1 MTYNSTTKKFLNP
14 NLTTLQ
20 PYVPGEQTQENVFI
34 KLNTNENPFGPS
46 PNVLKAIK
54 EFLAFSGQS
63 LRLYPEPESDSL
75 RNALAKRYSCKK
87 ENIFVGNGSDEVL
100 SLCFLAFFA
109 NRGLLSFP
117 KLTYSFY
124 PSIANLFNV
133 PYERFPLNE
142 NFELDLDQIP
152 DKATSVIF
160 PNPNAL
166 TGIVVKRKTI
176 EEVLRRNH
184 QKLFIIDEAYA
195 DFSDQSCVDLVN
207 KHENLLITQTFSKSR
222 GLAGLRIGFSFG
234 NENLIT
240 ALTSV
245 KNSFN
250 SYPVDKIASIAA
262 TSALENDEW
271 YKDKIKQI
279 EINKNFLSNEL
290 QNLGFRVLPSSANFI
305 LTTHNNY
312 SGLELKNILLREKI
326 LVRHFEYQDISN
338 WVRVTI
344 GTFAECTK
352 VSDCLKKE
360 LA

>member
-1 MTYNSTTKKFLNP
+1 MTCNSTTKKFLNP

-46 PNVLKAIK
+46 PNVLKTIK
-54 EFLAFSGQS
+54 EFLNLSGQS

-124 PSIANLFNV
+124 PSIANLFNI

-142 NFELDLDQIP
+142 NFELDLNKIP
-152 DKATSVIF
+152 SEATSVIF

-166 TGIVVKRKTI
+166 TGIILKRKTI
-176 EEVLRRNH
+176 EETLQKNH

-207 KHENLLITQTFSKSR
+207 KYDNLLITQTFSKSR
-222 GLAGLRIGFSFG
+222 SLAGLRIGFSFG
-234 NENLIT
+234 NEKLIE

-250 SYPVDKIASIAA
+250 SYPVDKIASMAA

-279 EINKNFLSNEL
+279 KTNKNFLSSEL

-305 LTTHNNY
+305 LITHNDY
-312 SGLELKNILLREKI
+312 SGLELKNTLMRDKI
-326 LVRHFEYQDISN
+326 LVRHFEHQDISN
-338 WVRVTI
+338 WIRVTI
-344 GTFAECTK
+344 GTLDECTS
-352 VSDCLKKE
+352 VLDCLKRKI
-360 LA
+360 A